1 MKNIFAE
8 NKNVFFSDE
17 DMYAVLENAD
27 VLFLLT
33 EWDEFRIADFAKIK
47 EKMKG
52 NIIIDGRNIWE
63 KEDIEKYGFI
73 YE

>member
-1 MKNIFAE
+1 MKNIFSE
-8 NKNVFFSDE
+8 NKNVFFSDD
-17 DMYAVLENAD
+17 DMYEVLENAD

-33 EWDEFRIADFAKIK
+33 EWDEFRIADFEKIK
-47 EKMKG
+47 EKMRG

-63 KEDIEKYGFI
+63 KEDAEKYGFI

>member
-1 MKNIFAE
+1 
-8 NKNVFFSDE
+8 
-17 DMYAVLENAD
+17 MYEVLENAD

-33 EWDEFRIADFAKIK
+33 EWDEFRIADFSKIK

-52 NIIIDGRNIWE
+52 NIIIDGRNIWG
-63 KEDIEKYGFI
+63 KEDLEKYGFI